1 MVRRLRYN
9 ETQGERGTKAMTVL
23 VVLIMFAIFVS
34 IDYLRHRGAE
44 EAERSV
50 FVPEPEATFRP
61 EPVWVAGYQMP
72 EDLHY
77 HRGHT
82 WVRPVGPD
90 TAVVGL
96 DDFARRLLGS
106 SDEAGLPATG
116 SWLQQGAKAVRLG
129 VDGRQVDL
137 VTPIEGE
144 VVQINTQVAKQPGLA
159 SDDPYGRGWLFMVRT
174 PALRRNLANL
184 LSGSLARR
192 FMEDSR
198 ERLQHQLMA
207 LSGTVLADGGEPATD
222 FARYLPDEDWRQLV
236 RDHLLS

>member
-1 MVRRLRYN
+1 
-9 ETQGERGTKAMTVL
+9 MTVL

-34 IDYLRHRGAE
+34 IDYVRHRGVA

-50 FVPEPEATFRP
+50 FVPELDAAFRP

-106 SDEAGLPATG
+106 SDEAELPATG
-116 SWLQQGAKAVRLG
+116 AWLQQGAKAVHLSVG
-129 VDGRQVDL
+129 GRRVDL
-137 VTPIEGE
+137 ITPIGGE
-144 VVQINTQVAKQPGLA
+144 VVKTNAQVTRQPGLVT
-159 SDDPYGRGWLFMVRT
+159 DDPYGRGWLFMVRT

-207 LSGTVLADGGEPATD
+207 LTGSVLADGGEPATD
-222 FARYLPDEDWRQLV
+222 FARHLPEEDWERLV